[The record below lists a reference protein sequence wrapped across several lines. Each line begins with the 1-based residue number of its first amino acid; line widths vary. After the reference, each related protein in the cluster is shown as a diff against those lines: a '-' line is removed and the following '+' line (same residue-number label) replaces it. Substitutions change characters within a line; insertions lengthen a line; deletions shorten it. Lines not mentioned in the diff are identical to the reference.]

1 MNYNIIATG
10 SDGNATI
17 IDDKILID
25 CGVSYKKVAPFV
37 KKLQLVL
44 LTHKHNDH
52 INKATIS
59 RLASERP
66 KLRFGC
72 CEWLVQELLDCGV
85 SKKRI
90 DVYKIG
96 NTYDYSIFKVV
107 PIKLYHDVPQCGYR
121 LFIGDYKCIYC
132 TDTRTLEG
140 IKAEN
145 YDYYFIEANY
155 ENEQELHERAYNDY
169 YEKRVKSTHLS
180 KEQAT
185 EWLLEN
191 MGANSVYE
199 FMHGHKER
207 LEKYVDKV

>member
-1 MNYNIIATG
+1 MNYKVINTG
-10 SDGNATI
+10 SDGNATVLN
-17 IDDKILID
+17 DKVLID
-25 CGVSYKKVAPFV
+25 CGVTFKKLKPYI
-37 KKLQLVL
+37 KNLQLVL
-44 LTHKHNDH
+44 LTHVHQDH
-52 INKATIS
+52 FNKRTIKMLS
-59 RLASERP
+59 EERP

-72 CEWLVQELLDCGV
+72 CEWLLQELLDLGIN
-85 SKKRI
+85 KKRI

-96 NTYDYSIFKVV
+96 EKYTYTDTLSVQPV
-107 PIKLYHDVPQCGYR
+107 KLYHDVPQCGYR
-121 LFIGDYKCIYC
+121 VFIEGYKSIYC
-132 TDTRTLEG
+132 TDTNTLDG
-140 IKAEN
+140 IKAEG

-199 FMHGHKER
+199 FMHKHKNKEV
-207 LEKYVDKV
+207 KK

>member
-1 MNYNIIATG
+1 MKYKIIATG

-17 IDDKILID
+17 IDDKIILD
-25 CGVSYKKVAPFV
+25 CGVSYKKVAPFT

-52 INKATIS
+52 INKTTIK
-59 RLASERP
+59 RLANERP

-72 CEWLVQELLDCGV
+72 CEWLVQDLIDYGV

-90 DVYKIG
+90 DVYTID
-96 NTYDYSIFKVV
+96 NEYDYGSFKISPV
-107 PIKLYHDVPQCGYR
+107 KLFHDVPQCGYR
-121 LFIGDYKCIYC
+121 VFINGYKCIYC
-132 TDTRTLEG
+132 TDTNTLDG
-140 IKAEN
+140 IKAEG

-169 YEKRVKSTHLS
+169 YENRVKSTHLS

-185 EWLLEN
+185 EWLLDN

-199 FMHGHKER
+199 FMHKHKNKEV
-207 LEKYVDKV
+207 KK

>member
-1 MNYNIIATG
+1 MNYNIINTG

-17 IDDKILID
+17 IENTIMID
-25 CGVSYKKVAPFV
+25 CGLPFKKIYPYIR
-37 KKLQLVL
+37 KLKLVL
-44 LTHKHNDH
+44 LTHIHGDH
-52 INKATIS
+52 FNKSTIKK
-59 RLASERP
+59 LAEERP

-72 CEWLVQELLDCGV
+72 CEWLVQDLIDCGV

-90 DVYKIG
+90 DVYTLD
-96 NTYDYSIFKVV
+96 NEYDYGSFKVST
-107 PIKLYHDVPQCGYR
+107 IRLFHDVPQCGYR
-121 LFIGDYKCIYC
+121 VFINGYKCIYC
-132 TDTRTLEG
+132 TDTNTLDG
-140 IKAEN
+140 IKAEG

-199 FMHGHKER
+199 FMHKHKNKEV
-207 LEKYVDKV
+207 KK

>member
-1 MNYNIIATG
+1 MNYNIINTG

-17 IDDKILID
+17 IENTIMID
-25 CGVSYKKVAPFV
+25 CGLPFKKIYPYIR
-37 KKLQLVL
+37 KLKLVL
-44 LTHKHNDH
+44 LTHTHVDH
-52 INKATIS
+52 FNKSTIKK
-59 RLASERP
+59 LAEERP

-72 CEWLVQELLDCGV
+72 CEWLVQDLIDCGV

-90 DVYKIG
+90 DVYTLD
-96 NTYDYSIFKVV
+96 NEYDYGLFKVIPV
-107 PIKLYHDVPQCGYR
+107 KLYHDVPQCGYR
-121 LFIGDYKCIYC
+121 IFINGYKCIYC
-132 TDTRTLEG
+132 TDTNTLDG
-140 IKAEN
+140 IKAEG

-180 KEQAT
+180 KEQTT

-207 LEKYVDKV
+207 LEKNVSKV

>member
-1 MNYNIIATG
+1 MNYNIINTG

-17 IDDKILID
+17 IENTIMID
-25 CGVSYKKVAPFV
+25 CGLPFKKIYPYIR
-37 KKLQLVL
+37 KLKLVL
-44 LTHKHNDH
+44 LTHTHGDH
-52 INKATIS
+52 FNKLTIKK
-59 RLASERP
+59 LAEERP

-72 CEWLVQELLDCGV
+72 CEWLVQELIDCGV

-90 DVYKIG
+90 DVYTID
-96 NTYDYSIFKVV
+96 NEYDYGLFKVSPV
-107 PIKLYHDVPQCGYR
+107 KLYHDVPQCGYR
-121 LFIGDYKCIYC
+121 IFINGYKCIYC
-132 TDTRTLEG
+132 TDTNTLDG
-140 IKAEN
+140 IKAEG

-199 FMHGHKER
+199 FMHKHKNKEV
-207 LEKYVDKV
+207 KK

>member
-1 MNYNIIATG
+1 MNYKIIATG

-17 IDDKILID
+17 IENTIMID
-25 CGVSYKKVAPFV
+25 CGLPFKKIYPYIR
-37 KKLQLVL
+37 KLKLVL
-44 LTHKHNDH
+44 LTHTHGDH
-52 INKATIS
+52 FNKSTIKKI
-59 RLASERP
+59 AEERP

-72 CEWLVQELLDCGV
+72 CEWLVKDLIDCGV

-90 DVYKIG
+90 DVYTID
-96 NTYDYSIFKVV
+96 NEYDYGSFKISPV
-107 PIKLYHDVPQCGYR
+107 KLFHDVPQCGYR
-121 LFIGDYKCIYC
+121 VFINGYKCIYC
-132 TDTRTLEG
+132 TDTNTLDG
-140 IKAEN
+140 IKAEG

-199 FMHGHKER
+199 FMHQHKE
-207 LEKYVDKV
+207 KINKKD